1 MLEVRELR
9 YFLEVALTG
18 NITKAAHHLH
28 VTQPCLSRAIKDL
41 ESKLGQRLLVRRSHS
56 VALTAE
62 GALFV
67 ERARAIVELVGNTE
81 REFQT
86 LSQKIEGQVNICAAE
101 TPAFRVLSEVIAD
114 IQAEHPD
121 VRFNLESGNYEQ
133 TIVRLDQGIYDFGL
147 VVEPFAQL
155 EHFEVLTLPVLDRW
169 SVILPAGHPL
179 CRKKVI
185 TPDDLLDM
193 PLIMSSQE
201 LNNGSAAGLRQWFGL
216 RYSQLHVV
224 DTFNLLY
231 NATLLVEQGIGVLP
245 AMDGIINVQGNH
257 KLCERPMKPALT
269 TQVYLIWGRHRT
281 LPPPAKLFLE
291 RFKAKIELMG

>member
-1 MLEVRELR
+1 M
-9 YFLEVALTG
+9 
-18 NITKAAHHLH
+18 
-28 VTQPCLSRAIKDL
+28 
-41 ESKLGQRLLVRRSHS
+41 
-56 VALTAE
+56 ALTAE

-185 TPDDLLDM
+185 TPDDLLDI

-201 LNNGSAAGLRQWFGL
+201 LNNGSAAGLRQWFGQ

-245 AMDGIINVQGNH
+245 AMDGIINVQGNP

>member
-18 NITKAAHHLH
+18 NITKAANHLH

-41 ESKLGQRLLVRRSHS
+41 EGKLGQRLLVRRSHS
-56 VALTAE
+56 VELTPE

-67 ERARAIVELVGNTE
+67 ERARAIIDLVGNTE

-86 LSQKIEGQVNICAAE
+86 LSQKIEGQVNLCAAE
-101 TPAFRVLSEVIAD
+101 TPAFRLLSAVIAD
-114 IQAEHPD
+114 IQAEHPG

-155 EHFEVLTLPVLDRW
+155 EHFEVLTLPVHDSWR
-169 SVILPAGHPL
+169 VILPAGHPL

-185 TPDDLLDM
+185 TPDDLVEV
-193 PLIMSSQE
+193 PIIMSSQE
-201 LNNGSAAGLRQWFGL
+201 LNNGSAAGLRLWFGA
-216 RYSQLHVV
+216 RYSQLQVV

-245 AMDGIINVQGNH
+245 ALGGIINVRGNP
-257 KLCERPMKPALT
+257 KLCERPMKPELT

-281 LPPPAKLFLE
+281 LPPPAQLFLE
-291 RFKAKIELMG
+291 RFKAQLEIMG